1 MGCLPY
7 NPNGPT
13 PGEAPLGVAATGEA
27 AYRGGGL

>member
-13 PGEAPLGVAATGEA
+13 PGEAALGVAATGEA
-27 AYRGGGL
+27 AYRGGGM